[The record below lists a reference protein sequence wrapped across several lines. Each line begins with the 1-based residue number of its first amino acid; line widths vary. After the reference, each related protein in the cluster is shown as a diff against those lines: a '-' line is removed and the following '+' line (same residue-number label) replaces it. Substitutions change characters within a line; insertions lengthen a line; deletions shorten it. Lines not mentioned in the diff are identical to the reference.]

1 MTLTI
6 ALKIMKMSAKALT
19 KKFGSRA
26 VGLSKRIKAGDVIN
40 KAKKGKLASKGSAK
54 INRKGGLSQM
64 ARKTES
70 PLGTGRKLTKKE
82 IDKMKYE
89 EAIRRGPNDMNRKR
103 G

>member
-6 ALKIMKMSAKALT
+6 ALKIMKMTAKALT

-54 INRKGGLSQM
+54 INRKGGM
-64 ARKTES
+64 RNRDRKADVRDWNRDDDAVRYRGKHGD
-70 PLGTGRKLTKKE
+70 LG
-82 IDKMKYE
+82 D
-89 EAIRRGPNDMNRKR
+89 
-103 G
+103 